1 MQRAERKVR
10 GKKVLK
16 ENERRAWINSARI
29 NMPGPLAV
37 MQSPTLVMS
46 IISPVGGS
54 SIPPN
59 GANETYPSENGTMRA
74 IAIGWLW
81 CLFPALNWNP
91 IGLLASSTSTR
102 ITPEPMPS
110 L

>member
-1 MQRAERKVR
+1 MQRAERKVG
-10 GKKVLK
+10 GKKELK
-16 ENERRAWINSARI
+16 ENDRRAWINSARI
-29 NMPGPLAV
+29 TMPGPLAI
-37 MQSPTLVMS
+37 MLSPTLVMS

-74 IAIGWLW
+74 IAIGGLW
-81 CLFPALNWNP
+81 CMFPALNWNP
-91 IGLLASSTSTR
+91 IGLPASSTSIR
-102 ITPEPMPS
+102 ITPDPTPS